1 MRGITER
8 DVAYDMLFGSK
19 TASKLYC
26 EASLESAHQNVYH
39 LFREL
44 EHHTHESQHR
54 IWEYLHRR
62 NEYRVEEA
70 HPRDIEE
77 VRQRMERLAQD
88 HFSSVSTG
96 EYGRFPNSA
105 VGSGTPSWSSGG
117 TYGTTGTGYGTPGTG
132 YSTTGTTYGG
142 GTTGYDWGREP
153 RTEWNRGGEPGRNLT
168 DWARETSRR

>member
-8 DVAYDMLFGSK
+8 DIAYDMLFGSK
-19 TASKLYC
+19 AATKLYC
-26 EASLESAHQNVYH
+26 EASTEAAHQNVYH

-88 HFSSVSTG
+88 HFGTVSTG
-96 EYGRFPNSA
+96 EYGRFPNST
-105 VGSGTPSWSSGG
+105 VGAGYSGPSSWSAGG
-117 TYGTTGTGYGTPGTG
+117 TYGTTGTGYGT
-132 YSTTGTTYGG
+132 TGTTYAGSPS
-142 GTTGYDWGREP
+142 GYDWP
-153 RTEWNRGGEPGRNLT
+153 RGESRAEWNRGESPRNLP
-168 DWARETSRR
+168 DWAREPSRR

>member
-8 DVAYDMLFGSK
+8 DIAYDMLFGSK

-26 EASLESAHQNVYH
+26 DASLESAHPNVYH

-77 VRQRMERLAQD
+77 VHQRMERLAQD
-88 HFSSVSTG
+88 HLGATSTS
-96 EYGRFPNSA
+96 EYGRFPNST
-105 VGSGTPSWSSGG
+105 VGTVPSSWSSGS
-117 TYGTTGTGYGTPGTG
+117 TYGTTGTGFG
-132 YSTTGTTYGG
+132 TTGTTYGG
-142 GTTGYDWGREP
+142 SSTGYDWGRGES
-153 RTEWNRGGEPGRNLT
+153 RTEWNRGGESPRNLP
-168 DWARETSRR
+168 DWARETTRR